1 MQQFDQVY
9 KDTLEEFFRTY
20 EFEPLRGHVWG
31 ANRTILEPFFAEF
44 AEETWKTTEE
54 RYLHKWE
61 TNPIL
66 KFIHKLAETICK
78 LNAIPR
84 DEWLLWQIKKT
95 RHWSRALAVESAI
108 RAETKKC
115 HLCNHE
121 EVLTKGFYGYSLFDE
136 KCARKMEHVTQLLRM
151 AFVLTGAI
159 KSARPLVLEERYA
172 FFIRDVRRIADE
184 AGVCLAK

>member
-54 RYLHKWE
+54 QYLHKWE

-66 KFIHKLAETICK
+66 KFIRKLAETIWK
-78 LNAIPR
+78 LNAVPR
-84 DEWLLWQIKKT
+84 DDWLALQIKKT
-95 RHWSRALAVESAI
+95 GYLSWALTVEPGI
-108 RAETKKC
+108 QPETKKC
-115 HLCNHE
+115 YFCHHE
-121 EVLTKGFYGYSLFDE
+121 GVLTKGFYQYPLFDE
-136 KCARKMEHVTQLLRM
+136 KCAQKVEHVTQLLRI
-151 AFVLTGAI
+151 ARILTRAI
-159 KSARPLVLEERYA
+159 LSAKTLDLEEWYD
-172 FFIRDVRRIADE
+172 FFIRDVRQIADE